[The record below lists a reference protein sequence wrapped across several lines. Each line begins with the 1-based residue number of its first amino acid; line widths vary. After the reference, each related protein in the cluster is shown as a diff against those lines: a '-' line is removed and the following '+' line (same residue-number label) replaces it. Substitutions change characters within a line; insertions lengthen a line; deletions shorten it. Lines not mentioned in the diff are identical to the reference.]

1 VERLVY
7 TCALCDKVHEGLPAI
22 TFDAPALYYEIPE
35 DERDE
40 RAHLSADF
48 CVIDNEHYFV
58 RTVLTLPI
66 KQHAETLEWG
76 VWGSLSTDNFKRYAE
91 TFDDDG
97 QSKLG
102 AMFSYFSSRLRG
114 YPETLN
120 ETTTVHPRDGRQRPR
135 VEFHSTSLHPLAV
148 DQRDGISYERAIE
161 LASPALHPNEA

>member
-1 VERLVY
+1 MRTCRL
-7 TCALCDKVHEGLPAI
+7 I
-22 TFDAPALYYEIPE
+22 
-35 DERDE
+35 
-40 RAHLSADF
+40 
-48 CVIDNEHYFV
+48 FV
-58 RTVLTLPI
+58 SSTTSTTSSGRYWRFRSRSTPRL
-66 KQHAETLEWG
+66 LEWG
-76 VWGSLSTDNFKRYAE
+76 VWGSLSKDNFKRYAE

-102 AMFSYFSSRLRG
+102 AMFSYFSSRLPG

-161 LASPALHPNEA
+161 LASPAPHPNEA